1 MDLSLD
7 RSMIHEDKS
16 FQISVGDKMK
26 KKDLDK
32 IVMNFIKV
40 NLFFANLNLFASKV
54 NKENIIL
61 QTNAHHNSTAYSS
74 QCI

>member
-1 MDLSLD
+1 M
-7 RSMIHEDKS
+7 
-16 FQISVGDKMK
+16 SVGDKI

-32 IVMNFIKV
+32 IVMNFLKV
-40 NLFFANLNLFASKV
+40 NSVFANLYLFASKV

-61 QTNAHHNSTAYSS
+61 QTTAHHNSTAYSP

>member
-1 MDLSLD
+1 MDLSFD

-16 FQISVGDKMK
+16 FQISVGDKI

-32 IVMNFIKV
+32 IVMNFLKV
-40 NLFFANLNLFASKV
+40 NSFFANLNLFASKV
-54 NKENIIL
+54 NIIL
-61 QTNAHHNSTAYSS
+61 QTNAHHNSTAYSP

>member
-16 FQISVGDKMK
+16 FQISVGDKI

-32 IVMNFIKV
+32 IVMNFLKV
-40 NLFFANLNLFASKV
+40 NSFFANLNLFASKV

-61 QTNAHHNSTAYSS
+61 QTNAHHNSTAYSP